1 LADASRRRWPALD
14 IVFQTRTTAE
24 AAVGFL
30 SALLDDYAPT
40 AITESI
46 EPTDTAVEHTWRV
59 FFSTS
64 AARDEA
70 QDGIV
75 ATNWPLTTTK
85 IEVEDEGWAE
95 RSQASL
101 KAVQVDNIIVAPPWD
116 FPSDAG
122 TAQVVVIEPSMGF
135 GTGHHQSTRLCLG
148 ALQRIDLTG
157 LRVLDLGT
165 GSGVLAITAARLG
178 AGSVL
183 AIDDDPDAVEAAR
196 ENVALNHVGATVDV
210 RELDLA
216 TLPPQQ
222 ADVLLANLTGALLRR
237 HADLIV
243 HHVAPGGR
251 VVLSG
256 FTQDEQL
263 AVTHAFAALT
273 PVAEEQEDGWISLTL
288 SLADLNANAG
298 PRD

>member
-1 LADASRRRWPALD
+1 MADASRRRWPALD

-24 AAVGFL
+24 HAVGFL

-40 AITESI
+40 AITESL

-59 FFSTS
+59 FFSS
-64 AARDEA
+64 GAARDA
-70 QDGIV
+70 ALDGLA

-95 RSQASL
+95 RSQAAL
-101 KAVQVDNIIVAPPWD
+101 KAIQVEGIIVAPPWD

-122 TAQVVVIEPSMGF
+122 AAQVIVIEPSMGF
-135 GTGHHQSTRLCLG
+135 GTGHHQSTRLCLS
-148 ALQRIDLTG
+148 ALQRIELTG
-157 LRVLDLGT
+157 ARVLDLGT

-183 AIDDDPDAVEAAR
+183 AIDEDPDAVEAAR

-243 HHVAPGGR
+243 RHVAPGGH
-251 VVLSG
+251 VILSG

-273 PVAEEQEDGWISLTL
+273 PVAEEQEDGWISLTFSL
-288 SLADLNANAG
+288 SDVKANATPG
-298 PRD
+298 D